1 MILSVPVYEMTNY
14 IRSLIYLALL
24 LLEIMLQ
31 LHCLVYLFIL

>member
-1 MILSVPVYEMTNY
+1 MILSVPVYEMPNY

-31 LHCLVYLFIL
+31 LDCLVYLFIL